1 MKDCIQKLVYNI
13 DMSHFCG
20 QAYED
25 QMYELKHWDSE
36 RNMLTQFFIALK
48 VKLGINIS
56 FQMFLKVECK
66 LMDGVFLPNIQLKLL
81 KVERVLCLFLYQSTV
96 VLLILMI
103 PG

>member
-1 MKDCIQKLVYNI
+1 
-13 DMSHFCG
+13 
-20 QAYED
+20 
-25 QMYELKHWDSE
+25 
-36 RNMLTQFFIALK
+36 MLTQFFIALK

-66 LMDGVFLPNIQLKLL
+66 LMDGVFLPNIQPKLL